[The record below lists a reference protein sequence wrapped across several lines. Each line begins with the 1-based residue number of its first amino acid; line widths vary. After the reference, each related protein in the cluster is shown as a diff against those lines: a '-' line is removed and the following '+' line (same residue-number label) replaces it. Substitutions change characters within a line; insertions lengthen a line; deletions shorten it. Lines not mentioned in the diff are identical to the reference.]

1 MKRLII
7 LSVIVILVL
16 SGCVVTKN
24 DDDYF
29 TLNII
34 NEAKKRI
41 LEEYPEE
48 ELHFYEFTGGI
59 APESS
64 PESNIG
70 EHQKDGGAKDIDDLA
85 WWQFVF
91 GCGDNLS
98 KTAIITKIDGEWQQ
112 PEIYTEIWGDD
123 VIFDTEYIR
132 VDLEDAIKIL
142 NVYIWQNTPCDVFD
156 YVVFR
161 HILNAEVTEPYYIF
175 TIAPNQYVNVGAIT
189 GAILP
194 DVKKQ

>member
-34 NEAKKRI
+34 NEAKKKI

-48 ELHFYEFTGGI
+48 ELRFYEFVAGVT
-59 APESS
+59 PESS

-70 EHQKDGGAKDIDDLA
+70 EHQKDGGAKDIDDLV

-98 KTAIITKIDGEWQQ
+98 KTAIIEKDGEWQQ
-112 PEIYTEIWGDD
+112 PEIYTEVWGGD
-123 VIFDTEYIR
+123 VIFDPEYIR

-142 NVYIWQNTPCDVFD
+142 NVSIWENTPCDVFD

-175 TIAPNQYVNVGAIT
+175 TIAPEKYVNVGAIT

-194 DVKKQ
+194 DVVQQ